1 MCKEIPDFEKLN
13 AQYKDQKVKVLLVSL
28 DFSTQ
33 VESRVIPFMERMNM
47 KSEVIL
53 LNEPN
58 PNRWIPI
65 VSEKWSGAIPATLI
79 YSKNF
84 REFYEREFNFE
95 EFEEIVKPL
104 IYQITYSFNQ
114 NPLIMKKVVLLFSIL
129 FITMTSFAQGY
140 QVGDKAAD
148 FKLRNVDGK
157 YYSMADFPDAKGFVV
172 IFSCN
177 HCPYVVAYEDRMIE
191 LHKEFAPK
199 GFPVIAINPNDS
211 VATPGFICKYA
222 EKGPEKKFPFLYLHD
237 AEQKVFPKYGATRTP
252 HVFLLKERWQMI

>member
-1 MCKEIPDFEKLN
+1 
-13 AQYKDQKVKVLLVSL
+13 
-28 DFSTQ
+28 
-33 VESRVIPFMERMNM
+33 
-47 KSEVIL
+47 
-53 LNEPN
+53 
-58 PNRWIPI
+58 
-65 VSEKWSGAIPATLI
+65 
-79 YSKNF
+79 
-84 REFYEREFNFE
+84 
-95 EFEEIVKPL
+95 
-104 IYQITYSFNQ
+104 
-114 NPLIMKKVVLLFSIL
+114 MKKVVFLFSIL

-157 YYSMADFPDAKGFVV
+157 YYSMADFPDTKGFVV

-211 VATPGFICKYA
+211 VLQPQDSFVNMQKRAK
-222 EKGPEKKFPFLYLHD
+222 EKNFPFLYLHD

-252 HVFLLKERWQMI
+252 HVFLLKRDGNDLRVAYIGAIDDNHQDVAKVENKYLANAINAVISGRNPDPNFTRAIGCTIKAK